1 MSKWALGDFLLAVS
15 GLALLAGGSAL
26 TPPTSVV
33 PARERA
39 EQSLLM
45 HRVAARHF
53 HDRSS
58 NLEISREL
66 GISRFRVARLLEQAV
81 TTGMVNIRVALPA
94 PVDEQLSAQ
103 LASAYHLAG
112 ACVLAEGGDDRWRN
126 DGIAALALHIVGE
139 LLPVNGRLGLAWGRT
154 IENILRT
161 ADHLKLD
168 LPNADV
174 VQLVGG
180 VPSNTGGLDASDVV
194 HRCALLTHGRSLV
207 LNAPLLAPTA
217 GVADGLRAERSVAA
231 TLSAGE
237 TADVA
242 LFGIGAWKAGQSQLR
257 DLLTPADR
265 TTAQDSGVAADVC
278 ALLISAAG
286 HHVDTKLSRRLIGIS
301 VDGLR
306 RIPHRLA
313 AVIGDH
319 KSAATRSVLNSGL
332 VTHIVMDTPM
342 ARGLLQ

>member
-1 MSKWALGDFLLAVS
+1 
-15 GLALLAGGSAL
+15 
-26 TPPTSVV
+26 
-33 PARERA
+33 
-39 EQSLLM
+39 M
-45 HRVAARHF
+45 HRVATRHF

-94 PVDEQLSAQ
+94 PIDDELSAE
-103 LASAYHLAG
+103 LASTYNLAG
-112 ACVLAEGGDDRWRN
+112 ARVLAEGGDDRWRT
-126 DGIAALALHIVGE
+126 DGIAALALQTVGE
-139 LLPVNGRLGLAWGRT
+139 LLPSDGRLGLAWGRT
-154 IENILRT
+154 IENILQT
-161 ADHLKLD
+161 ADHLKLN

-194 HRCALLTHGRSLV
+194 RRCALLTRGRGLV
-207 LNAPLLAPTA
+207 PNAPLLAPTA
-217 GVADGLRAERSVAA
+217 AVASGLRAERSVAA
-231 TLSAGE
+231 ILAAGE
-237 TADVA
+237 AADVA

-257 DLLTPADR
+257 TLLTTTDR
-265 TTAQDSGVAADVC
+265 TTAQDSGVTADVC

-286 HHVDTKLSRRLIGIS
+286 HHVDTKLSHRLIGIS

-306 RIPHRLA
+306 GIPHRLA

-319 KSAATRSVLNSGL
+319 KSAATRSVLKSGL

-342 ARGLLQ
+342 ARSLVK